1 MDVDDLIGAK
11 LVVGFPG
18 PQATEELIAVLRATH
33 AQSLIVFEQNFV
45 LPEQFTGLL
54 RRLEGAV
61 GRRLLVMVDHEG
73 GRVVRF
79 SSGVTRFP
87 DPLTAGR
94 TGSPDAA
101 RHQGLA
107 EAKELRALGVDLNLA
122 PVVDVLVEGSDPII
136 GPRSYGTDPARVAEM
151 ASARIRGLQEGGVAA
166 CAKHFPGLGAVPRDP
181 HRHLPTV
188 DLDWEAMKRVHLP
201 PFVSAVDAGVA
212 SIMSSHVCYPKLDP
226 APSQPATFSARL
238 MQGLLREE
246 LGFDGVVLTDDLEMG
261 AVRGLCSMGEAAI
274 RAAKAGHDLLLVCWG
289 MAAQRETFEALCGA
303 YRQQRLSANALE
315 QSVQRINRLRQ
326 RLGKT
331 PFMRP

>member
-1 MDVDDLIGAK
+1 MADAWPGWQ
-11 LVVGFPG
+11 LVVGTPG
-18 PQATEELIAVLRATH
+18 TTLTAEAAQHLRTIRPGGWIA
-33 AQSLIVFEQNFV
+33 FEQNWES
-45 LPEQFTGLL
+45 PAQFRKLVAQV
-54 RRLEGAV
+54 RRAV
-61 GRRLLVMVDHEG
+61 SDDVLVMVDHEG
-73 GRVVRF
+73 GRVIRF
-79 SSGVTRFP
+79 ASGVTRFP